1 MAVVTGEDLAAVL
14 DLTYASDS
22 ATFDQV
28 AAAADAIMV
37 GLLSNTDHSSHPHC
51 REAALSVAAEMFT
64 ARTAM
69 GGSPV
74 ATDFSPGAYRLSA
87 WLTKRV
93 QAVAG
98 RCWDVRGWVG

>member
-1 MAVVTGEDLAAVL
+1 MALVTGEDLAAVL
-14 DLTYASDS
+14 DLTYAGDA

-28 AAAADAIMV
+28 AGAADAIMT
-37 GLLSNTDHSSHPHC
+37 GLLSNTDHTSHPHC
-51 REAALSVAAEMFT
+51 REAALSVASELYT

-74 ATDFSPGAYRLSA
+74 ATDFTPGPYRLSA

-93 QAVAG
+93 QSVAG
-98 RCWDVRGWVG
+98 RCWDVGGWVG